1 MDNKE
6 RAMQP
11 SGRNFIQDILD
22 KTPLGRLLLRGK
34 LTAGN
39 MAITFLVVLVMGIYI
54 YFRIEDASRQLVASV
69 GENARTRA
77 EENITNA
84 NGEQAALLDSF
95 FENMSR
101 NTQIAADSIESIL
114 EDEKLSNSTY
124 WNSSTSL
131 IQLTT
136 GSWDNA
142 NTEIA
147 SVFIPADV
155 NLSAPLLRKLNLL
168 KHSELIFPSIS
179 NGNPD
184 IVAIYFGGESKETV
198 YYPNIDLANIVPPDF
213 DVTGRQWYISAAPEN
228 NPENRVTWSAPY
240 EDAALNGLVITTSQP
255 VFIGGRFQGVAAMDV
270 QLTRIIELVAN
281 VQVGESGYAF
291 LIDNNNRL
299 ISLPGEGFVDFGITD
314 ENARLSNIID
324 STVLTAASPEFYEIL
339 NRVMQEK
346 QGVFTSVLGDS
357 ERYIVFNEIPQVG
370 YKLVFIIPSA
380 ELFSSTAPIAEQI
393 STQTNT
399 TILFS
404 LLLILAVFL
413 LGTAAS
419 FSINTLLTQPLRSLN
434 QAAVEIL
441 KGNFNAKAEVS
452 SRDELETLAA
462 TLNNMTDTVK
472 DLISSLEQRVTD
484 RTAEL
489 KNVNEQDERRAKQYK
504 AITRV
509 AQAISTRKN
518 LLELL
523 PQITEVISDQF
534 NFYHVGI
541 FLSDATNTYAVLVA
555 ANSAGGKHMLNRGH
569 QLKIGAQGIVGYAT
583 GMKKPRIALSVGDD
597 AVFFN
602 NPDLPDT
609 QSEMALPLF
618 EGETVLGALDVQ
630 SRESTA
636 FSNEDLETLTTLA
649 ELVSIAIQNAKL
661 YEQMGR
667 SLAEAESASRQF
679 FRENWKNLAEESN
692 IMGYRYTAGGASPMM
707 ASENAE
713 VDTETSTNRKHIQ
726 VPINIRGEE
735 IGELSV
741 TIPKDD
747 SIKADQMDMIRAV
760 ADRVAVIAENA
771 RLFGETTRRAERE
784 RLVSDI
790 TTKIR
795 GTNDPQ
801 EMIQTAI
808 HELRQALKVSRIE
821 VIPQKKKS
829 PDR

>member
-1 MDNKE
+1 
-6 RAMQP
+6 MQS
-11 SGRNFIQDILD
+11 SGRNFIQDMLD

-34 LTAGN
+34 LTVGN
-39 MAITFLVVLVMGIYI
+39 MVITFLVVLIMGVYI
-54 YFRIEDASRQLVASV
+54 YFRILDASQQLIVSV
-69 GENARTRA
+69 DENARIRA
-77 EENITNA
+77 EENIANTNK
-84 NGEQAALLDSF
+84 EQAALLDSF

-101 NTQIAADSIESIL
+101 NTQIVAASITSIL
-114 EDEKLSNSTY
+114 EDDKLSDSSY
-124 WNSSTSL
+124 WDSSTSL
-131 IQLTT
+131 TQLSS

-147 SVFIPADV
+147 SVFIPADI
-155 NLSAPLLRKLNLL
+155 NLSVPLTRKLNLL
-168 KHSELIFPSIS
+168 KHSELIFPSVL

-184 IVAIYFGGESKETV
+184 IVAIYFGGESKETI

-213 DVTGRQWYISAAPEN
+213 DVTGRQWYVSATPGK
-228 NPENRVTWSAPY
+228 NPENDVVWSAAY

-255 VFIGGRFQGVAAMDV
+255 IFNGRTFQGVAAMDV

-281 VQVGESGYAF
+281 VQIGNSGYAF
-291 LIDNNNRL
+291 LIDSNNRL
-299 ISLPGEGFVDFGITD
+299 ISLPGEGFIDFGITD
-314 ENARLSNIID
+314 ENAKLSDIVD
-324 STVLTAASPEFYEIL
+324 PTVLSSASSGFYEIL
-339 NRVMQEK
+339 NRVTQEE
-346 QGVFTSVLGDS
+346 QGLFTFVLGDT
-357 ERYIVFNEIPQVG
+357 ERYIVFNEIPEVG
-370 YKLVFIIPSA
+370 YKLVYVIPSA
-380 ELFSSTAPIAEQI
+380 ELFSSTTPISEQI

-404 LLLILAVFL
+404 LLLIIGVFIIA
-413 LGTAAS
+413 TAAS
-419 FSINTLLTQPLRSLN
+419 FSINTLFTQPLRSLN

-441 KGNFNAKAEVS
+441 KGNFDAKAEVD
-452 SRDELETLAA
+452 SRDELETLAN
-462 TLNNMTDTVK
+462 TLNNMTDTVR
-472 DLISSLEQRVTD
+472 DLISSLEQRVSE

-489 KNVNEQDERRAKQYK
+489 RKINEQDERRAKQYE

-518 LLELL
+518 LQELL

-534 NFYHVGI
+534 GFYHVGI
-541 FLSDATNTYAVLVA
+541 FLSDATNTYAVLAA
-555 ANSAGGKHMLNRGH
+555 ANSTGGKRMLNRGH

-618 EGETVLGALDVQ
+618 EGDTVLGALDVQ
-630 SRESTA
+630 SRESNA

-661 YEQMGR
+661 YEQMDR

-679 FRENWKNLAEESN
+679 FRENWNQLAEESK
-692 IMGYRYTAGGASPMM
+692 IMGYRYTAGGAGPVTTSDNDG
-707 ASENAE
+707 A
-713 VDTETSTNRKHIQ
+713 DLETSANRKQIQ

-808 HELRQALKVSRIE
+808 HELREALKVSRIE
-821 VIPQKKKS
+821 VIPQKKRS

>member
-1 MDNKE
+1 
-6 RAMQP
+6 
-11 SGRNFIQDILD
+11 
-22 KTPLGRLLLRGK
+22 
-34 LTAGN
+34 
-39 MAITFLVVLVMGIYI
+39 
-54 YFRIEDASRQLVASV
+54 
-69 GENARTRA
+69 
-77 EENITNA
+77 
-84 NGEQAALLDSF
+84 
-95 FENMSR
+95 
-101 NTQIAADSIESIL
+101 
-114 EDEKLSNSTY
+114 
-124 WNSSTSL
+124 
-131 IQLTT
+131 
-136 GSWDNA
+136 
-142 NTEIA
+142 
-147 SVFIPADV
+147 
-155 NLSAPLLRKLNLL
+155 LNLL
-168 KHSELIFPSIS
+168 KHSELIFPSVLS
-179 NGNPD
+179 GNPD
-184 IVAIYFGGESKETV
+184 IVAIYFGGKSKETI

-213 DVTGRQWYISAAPEN
+213 DVTGRQWYVSAAPDK
-228 NPENRVTWSAPY
+228 NPENSVVWSAPY

-255 VFIGGRFQGVAAMDV
+255 VFNGGTFQGVAAMDV

-281 VQVGESGYAF
+281 VQIGDSGYAF

-299 ISLPGEGFVDFGITD
+299 ISLPGEGFIDFGITD
-314 ENARLSNIID
+314 ENARLSEIID
-324 STVLTAASPEFYEIL
+324 PTVLSSASTEFYEVL
-339 NRVMQEK
+339 NQVTQEE
-346 QGVFTSVLGDS
+346 QGIFTIVLGES

-370 YKLVFIIPSA
+370 YKLVFIIPSV
-380 ELFSSTAPIAEQI
+380 ELFSSTVPISEQI

-404 LLLILAVFL
+404 LLLIVAVFIL
-413 LGTAAS
+413 ATAAS
-419 FSINTLLTQPLRSLN
+419 FSINTLYTQPLRSLN

-441 KGNFNAKAEVS
+441 KGNFDAKAEVN

-472 DLISSLEQRVTD
+472 DLISSLEQRVTE

-489 KNVNEQDERRAKQYK
+489 QKVNEQDERRAKQYE

-518 LLELL
+518 LQELL

-534 NFYHVGI
+534 GFYHVGI
-541 FLSDATNTYAVLVA
+541 FLSDATNTYAVLAA
-555 ANSAGGKHMLNRGH
+555 ANSTGGKRMLNRGH

-618 EGETVLGALDVQ
+618 EGDTVLGALDVQ
-630 SRESTA
+630 SRESNA
-636 FSNEDLETLTTLA
+636 FSDEDLETLTTLA

-661 YEQMGR
+661 YEQMDR

-679 FRENWKNLAEESN
+679 FRENWNQLAEESK
-692 IMGYRYTAGGASPMM
+692 IMGYRYTAGGAGPLLF
-707 ASENAE
+707 SENTEGDA
-713 VDTETSTNRKHIQ
+713 ETSTNRKQVH

-808 HELRQALKVSRIE
+808 HELREALKVSRVE

-829 PDR
+829 TDR

>member
-1 MDNKE
+1 
-6 RAMQP
+6 MQS
-11 SGRNFIQDILD
+11 SGRNFIQDMLD

-34 LTAGN
+34 LTLGN
-39 MAITFLVVLVMGIYI
+39 MIITFLVVLIMGVYI
-54 YFRIEDASRQLVASV
+54 YFRILDASQQLIVSV
-69 GENARTRA
+69 DENARIRA
-77 EENITNA
+77 EENIASTNK
-84 NGEQAALLDSF
+84 EQAALLDSF

-101 NTQIAADSIESIL
+101 NTLIVAASITSIL
-114 EDEKLSNSTY
+114 EDDKLSSSSY
-124 WNSSTSL
+124 WDSSVSL
-131 IQLTT
+131 TQLPS

-155 NLSAPLLRKLNLL
+155 NLSATLGQKLNLL
-168 KHSELIFPSIS
+168 KHSELIFPSVL

-184 IVAIYFGGESKETV
+184 IVAIYFGGESKETI

-213 DVTGRQWYISAAPEN
+213 DVTGRQWYVSATPDKNPESSVVWSAA
-228 NPENRVTWSAPY
+228 Y
-240 EDAALNGLVITTSQP
+240 EDAALNGLVITTSKP
-255 VFIGGRFQGVAAMDV
+255 IFNGRTFQGIAAMDV

-281 VQVGESGYAF
+281 VQIGNSGYAF
-291 LIDNNNRL
+291 LIDRNNRL
-299 ISLPGEGFVDFGITD
+299 ISLPGEGFIDFGITD
-314 ENARLSNIID
+314 ENAKLSDIID
-324 STVLTAASPEFYEIL
+324 PTVLSGASAEFYEIL
-339 NRVMQEK
+339 SLVTQED
-346 QGVFTSVLGDS
+346 QGLFTFVLGDT
-357 ERYIVFNEIPQVG
+357 ERYIVFNEIPEVG
-370 YKLVFIIPSA
+370 YKLVYIIPSA
-380 ELFSSTAPIAEQI
+380 ELFSNAALIEEQV
-393 STQTNT
+393 STQTNS
-399 TILFS
+399 TILLS
-404 LLLILAVFL
+404 LLLIAGVFILA
-413 LGTAAS
+413 TAAS
-419 FSINTLLTQPLRSLN
+419 FSINTMFTQPLRSLN
-434 QAAVEIL
+434 QTAVEIL
-441 KGNFNAKAEVS
+441 KGNFDAKVEVD

-462 TLNNMTDTVK
+462 TLNNMTSTVK
-472 DLISSLEQRVTD
+472 DLIVSLEQRVTE

-489 KNVNEQDERRAKQYK
+489 KTINEQDERRAKQYE

-518 LLELL
+518 LQELL

-534 NFYHVGI
+534 GFYHVGI
-541 FLSDATNTYAVLVA
+541 FLSDATNTYAVLAA
-555 ANSAGGKHMLNRGH
+555 ANSAGGKRMLNRGH

-618 EGETVLGALDVQ
+618 ESDTVLGALDVQ
-630 SRESTA
+630 SREANA

-661 YEQMGR
+661 YEQMDR

-679 FRENWKNLAEESN
+679 FRENWNQLAEESK
-692 IMGYRYTAGGASPMM
+692 IMGYRYTAGGAGPMM
-707 ASENAE
+707 TTNNAE
-713 VDTETSTNRKHIQ
+713 PDPEAFANRKQIQ

-741 TIPKDD
+741 TIPKDE

-808 HELRQALKVSRIE
+808 YELREALKVSRIE
-821 VIPQKKKS
+821 VVPQKKRS

>member
-1 MDNKE
+1 M
-6 RAMQP
+6 RQ
-11 SGRNFIQDILD
+11 SGRNIIQDMLD

-39 MAITFLVVLVMGIYI
+39 MAITFLVILIMGIYI
-54 YFRIEDASRQLVASV
+54 YLRIQDGSRQLISSV
-69 GENARTRA
+69 EENARIRA
-77 EENITNA
+77 EESIANTNK
-84 NGEQAALLDSF
+84 EQTALLGSF
-95 FENMSR
+95 FESMGR
-101 NTQIAADSIESIL
+101 NTEIVADSIKSIL
-114 EDEKLSNSTY
+114 EDENLN
-124 WNSSTSL
+124 NSSYWDSSASL
-131 IQLTT
+131 TQLAS
-136 GSWDNA
+136 GSWDNSNA
-142 NTEIA
+142 EI
-147 SVFIPADV
+147 SSIFIPAGVD
-155 NLSAPLLRKLNLL
+155 LSVPLTRKLNLL
-168 KHSELIFPSIS
+168 KHSELIFPSVLS
-179 NGNPD
+179 GNPD
-184 IVAIYFGGESKETV
+184 IVAIYFGGKSKETI
-198 YYPNIDLANIVPPDF
+198 YYPNIDLANIVPSDF
-213 DVTGRQWYISAAPEN
+213 DVTGRQWYVSATPDK
-228 NPENRVTWSAPY
+228 NPENSVVWSAPY

-255 VFIGGRFQGVAAMDV
+255 VFNGSTFQGVAAMDV
-270 QLTRIIELVAN
+270 QLTRIIDLVAN
-281 VQVGESGYAF
+281 AQIGETGYAF
-291 LIDNNNRL
+291 LMDNNNRL
-299 ISLPGEGFVDFGITD
+299 ISLPGEGFIDFGITD
-314 ENARLSNIID
+314 ENARLSEIID
-324 STVLTAASPEFYEIL
+324 PTVLSDASSEFYEIL
-339 NRVMQEK
+339 NRVIQED
-346 QGVFTSVLGDS
+346 QGLFTSVLGGS
-357 ERYIVFNEIPQVG
+357 ERYIVFNEIPEVG
-370 YKLVFIIPSA
+370 YKLVFVIPSA
-380 ELFSSTAPIAEQI
+380 ELFSSTAPIAEQVA
-393 STQTNT
+393 TQTNT

-404 LLLILAVFL
+404 LLLIAGVLVVA
-413 LGTAAS
+413 TIAS

-441 KGNFNAKAEVS
+441 KGNFNAKAEVD

-462 TLNNMTDTVK
+462 TLNNMTGTVK
-472 DLISSLEQRVTD
+472 DLISSLEQRVSE

-489 KNVNEQDERRAKQYK
+489 QKINEQDERRAKQYE

-518 LLELL
+518 LQELL

-534 NFYHVGI
+534 GFYHVGI
-541 FLSDATNTYAVLVA
+541 FLSDATNTYAVLTA
-555 ANSAGGKHMLNRGH
+555 ANSAGGKRMLNRGH

-583 GMKKPRIALSVGDD
+583 KMKKPRIALSVGDD

-618 EGETVLGALDVQ
+618 EGDTVLGALDVQ
-630 SRESTA
+630 SRETNA
-636 FSNEDLETLTTLA
+636 FSDEDFETLTTLA

-661 YEQMGR
+661 YEQMDR

-679 FRENWKNLAEESN
+679 FRENWNQLAEESK
-692 IMGYRYTAGGASPMM
+692 IMGYRYTAGGAGPIMGSDSVESDP
-707 ASENAE
+707 
-713 VDTETSTNRKHIQ
+713 ETQTNRKQ
-726 VPINIRGEE
+726 VLVPINIRGEE

-808 HELRQALKVSRIE
+808 QELREALKVSRVE

>member
-1 MDNKE
+1 M
-6 RAMQP
+6 RQ
-11 SGRNFIQDILD
+11 SGRNIIQDMLD

-39 MAITFLVVLVMGIYI
+39 MAITFLVILVMGIYI
-54 YFRIEDASRQLVASV
+54 YLRIQDGSRQLISSV
-69 GENARTRA
+69 EENARIRA
-77 EENITNA
+77 EESIANTNK
-84 NGEQAALLDSF
+84 EQTALLGSF
-95 FENMSR
+95 FESMGR
-101 NTQIAADSIESIL
+101 NTQIVADSIKSIL
-114 EDEKLSNSTY
+114 EDESLN
-124 WNSSTSL
+124 NSSYWDSSASL
-131 IQLTT
+131 TQLAS
-136 GSWDNA
+136 GSWDNS
-142 NTEIA
+142 NTEI
-147 SVFIPADV
+147 SSIFIPAGVD
-155 NLSAPLLRKLNLL
+155 LSVPLTRKLNLL
-168 KHSELIFPSIS
+168 KHSELIFPSVLS
-179 NGNPD
+179 GNPD
-184 IVAIYFGGESKETV
+184 IVAIYFGGKSKETI
-198 YYPNIDLANIVPPDF
+198 YYPNIDLANIVPSDF
-213 DVTGRQWYISAAPEN
+213 DVTGRQWYVSATPDK
-228 NPENRVTWSAPY
+228 NPENSVVWSAPY

-255 VFIGGRFQGVAAMDV
+255 VFTGSTFQGVAAMDV
-270 QLTRIIELVAN
+270 QLTRIIDLVAN
-281 VQVGESGYAF
+281 AQIGETGYAF
-291 LIDNNNRL
+291 LMDNNNRL
-299 ISLPGEGFVDFGITD
+299 ISLPGEGFIDFGITD
-314 ENARLSNIID
+314 ENARLSEIID
-324 STVLTAASPEFYEIL
+324 PTVLSDASSEFYEIL
-339 NRVMQEK
+339 NRVTQED
-346 QGVFTSVLGDS
+346 QGLFTSVLNGS
-357 ERYIVFNEIPQVG
+357 ERYIVFNEIPEVG
-370 YKLVFIIPSA
+370 YKLVFVIPSA
-380 ELFSSTAPIAEQI
+380 ELFSSTAPIAEQVA
-393 STQTNT
+393 TQTNT

-404 LLLILAVFL
+404 LLLIAGVLVVA
-413 LGTAAS
+413 TIAS

-441 KGNFNAKAEVS
+441 KGNFNAKAEVD

-462 TLNNMTDTVK
+462 TLNNMTGTVK
-472 DLISSLEQRVTD
+472 DLISSLEQRVSE

-489 KNVNEQDERRAKQYK
+489 QKINEQDERRAKQYE

-518 LLELL
+518 LQELL

-534 NFYHVGI
+534 GFYHVGI
-541 FLSDATNTYAVLVA
+541 FLSDATNTYAVLTA
-555 ANSAGGKHMLNRGH
+555 ANSAGGKRMLNRGH

-583 GMKKPRIALSVGDD
+583 KMKKPRIALSVGDD

-618 EGETVLGALDVQ
+618 EGDTVLGALDVQ
-630 SRESTA
+630 SRETNA
-636 FSNEDLETLTTLA
+636 FSDEDFETLTTLA

-661 YEQMGR
+661 YEQMDR

-679 FRENWKNLAEESN
+679 FRENWNQLAEESK
-692 IMGYRYTAGGASPMM
+692 IMGYRYTAGGAGPIM
-707 ASENAE
+707 ASDSVES
-713 VDTETSTNRKHIQ
+713 DPETQTNRKQ
-726 VPINIRGEE
+726 VLVPINIRGEE

-808 HELRQALKVSRIE
+808 QELREALKVSRVE

>member
-1 MDNKE
+1 M
-6 RAMQP
+6 RQ
-11 SGRNFIQDILD
+11 SGRNIIQDMLD

-39 MAITFLVVLVMGIYI
+39 MAITFLVILIMGIYI
-54 YFRIEDASRQLVASV
+54 YLRIQDGSRQLISSV
-69 GENARTRA
+69 EENARIRA
-77 EENITNA
+77 EESIANTNK
-84 NGEQAALLDSF
+84 EQTALLGSF
-95 FENMSR
+95 FESMGR
-101 NTQIAADSIESIL
+101 NTEIVADSIKLIL
-114 EDEKLSNSTY
+114 EDENLN
-124 WNSSTSL
+124 NSSYWDSSASL
-131 IQLTT
+131 TQLAS
-136 GSWDNA
+136 GSWDNSNA
-142 NTEIA
+142 EI
-147 SVFIPADV
+147 SSIFIPAGVD
-155 NLSAPLLRKLNLL
+155 LSVPLTRKLNLL
-168 KHSELIFPSIS
+168 KHSELIFPSVLS
-179 NGNPD
+179 GNPD
-184 IVAIYFGGESKETV
+184 IVAIYFGGKSKETI
-198 YYPNIDLANIVPPDF
+198 YYPNIDLANIVPSDF
-213 DVTGRQWYISAAPEN
+213 DVTGRQWYVSATPDK
-228 NPENRVTWSAPY
+228 NPENSVVWSAPY

-255 VFIGGRFQGVAAMDV
+255 VFNGSTFQGVAAMDV
-270 QLTRIIELVAN
+270 QLTRIIDLVAN
-281 VQVGESGYAF
+281 AQIGETGYAF
-291 LIDNNNRL
+291 LMDNNNRL
-299 ISLPGEGFVDFGITD
+299 ISLPGEGFIDFGITD
-314 ENARLSNIID
+314 ENARLSEIID
-324 STVLTAASPEFYEIL
+324 PTVLSDASSEFYEIL
-339 NRVMQEK
+339 NRVIQED
-346 QGVFTSVLGDS
+346 QGLFTSVLGGS
-357 ERYIVFNEIPQVG
+357 ERYIVFNEIPEVG
-370 YKLVFIIPSA
+370 YKLVFVIPSA
-380 ELFSSTAPIAEQI
+380 ELFSSTAPIAEQVA
-393 STQTNT
+393 TQTNT

-404 LLLILAVFL
+404 LLLIAGVLIVA
-413 LGTAAS
+413 TIAS

-441 KGNFNAKAEVS
+441 KGNFNAKAEVD

-462 TLNNMTDTVK
+462 TLNNMTGTVK
-472 DLISSLEQRVTD
+472 DLISSLEQRVSE

-489 KNVNEQDERRAKQYK
+489 QKINEQDERRAKQYE

-518 LLELL
+518 LQELL

-534 NFYHVGI
+534 GFYHVGI
-541 FLSDATNTYAVLVA
+541 FLSDATNTYAVLTA
-555 ANSAGGKHMLNRGH
+555 ANSAGGKRMLNRGH

-583 GMKKPRIALSVGDD
+583 KMKKPRIALSVGDD

-618 EGETVLGALDVQ
+618 EGDTVLGALDVQ
-630 SRESTA
+630 SRETNA
-636 FSNEDLETLTTLA
+636 FSDEDFETLTTLA

-661 YEQMGR
+661 YEQMDR

-679 FRENWKNLAEESN
+679 FRENWNQLAEESK
-692 IMGYRYTAGGASPMM
+692 IMGYRYTAGGAGPIMGSDSVESDP
-707 ASENAE
+707 
-713 VDTETSTNRKHIQ
+713 ETQTNRKQ
-726 VPINIRGEE
+726 VLVPINIRGEE

-808 HELRQALKVSRIE
+808 QELREALKVSRVE

>member
-1 MDNKE
+1 M
-6 RAMQP
+6 
-11 SGRNFIQDILD
+11 LD

-39 MAITFLVVLVMGIYI
+39 MAITFLVILIMGIYI
-54 YFRIEDASRQLVASV
+54 YLRIQDGSRQLISSV
-69 GENARTRA
+69 EENARIRA
-77 EENITNA
+77 EESIANTNK
-84 NGEQAALLDSF
+84 EQTALLGSF
-95 FENMSR
+95 FESMGR
-101 NTQIAADSIESIL
+101 NTEIVADSIKSIL
-114 EDEKLSNSTY
+114 EDENL
-124 WNSSTSL
+124 NSSSYWDSSASL
-131 IQLTT
+131 TQLAS
-136 GSWDNA
+136 GSWDNSNA
-142 NTEIA
+142 EI
-147 SVFIPADV
+147 SSIFIPAGVD
-155 NLSAPLLRKLNLL
+155 LSVPLTRKLNLL
-168 KHSELIFPSIS
+168 KHSELIFPSVLS
-179 NGNPD
+179 GNPD
-184 IVAIYFGGESKETV
+184 IVAIYFGGKSKETI
-198 YYPNIDLANIVPPDF
+198 YYPNIDLANIVPADF
-213 DVTGRQWYISAAPEN
+213 DVTGRQWYVSATPDK
-228 NPENRVTWSAPY
+228 NPENSVVWSAPY

-255 VFIGGRFQGVAAMDV
+255 VFNGSTFQGVAAMDV
-270 QLTRIIELVAN
+270 QLTRIIDLVAN
-281 VQVGESGYAF
+281 AQIGETGYAF
-291 LIDNNNRL
+291 LMDNNNRL
-299 ISLPGEGFVDFGITD
+299 ISLPGEGFIDFGITD
-314 ENARLSNIID
+314 ENARLSEIID
-324 STVLTAASPEFYEIL
+324 PTVLSDASSEFYEIL
-339 NRVMQEK
+339 NRVIQED
-346 QGVFTSVLGDS
+346 QGLFTSVLGGS
-357 ERYIVFNEIPQVG
+357 ERYIVFNEIPEVG

-380 ELFSSTAPIAEQI
+380 ELFSSTAPIAEQVA
-393 STQTNT
+393 TQTNT

-404 LLLILAVFL
+404 LLLIAGVLVVA
-413 LGTAAS
+413 TIAS

-441 KGNFNAKAEVS
+441 KGNFNAKAEVD

-462 TLNNMTDTVK
+462 TLNNMTGTVK
-472 DLISSLEQRVTD
+472 DLISSLEQRVSE

-489 KNVNEQDERRAKQYK
+489 QKINEQDERRAKQYE

-518 LLELL
+518 LQELL

-534 NFYHVGI
+534 GFYHVGI
-541 FLSDATNTYAVLVA
+541 FLSDATNTYAVLTA
-555 ANSAGGKHMLNRGH
+555 ANSAGGKRMLNRGH

-583 GMKKPRIALSVGDD
+583 KMKKPRIALSVGDD

-618 EGETVLGALDVQ
+618 EGDTVLGALDVQ
-630 SRESTA
+630 SRETNA
-636 FSNEDLETLTTLA
+636 FSDEDFETLTTLA

-661 YEQMGR
+661 YEQMDR

-679 FRENWKNLAEESN
+679 FRENWNQLAEESK
-692 IMGYRYTAGGASPMM
+692 IMGYRYTAGGAGPIMGSDSVESD
-707 ASENAE
+707 SE
-713 VDTETSTNRKHIQ
+713 THTNRKQ
-726 VPINIRGEE
+726 VLVPINIRGEE

-808 HELRQALKVSRIE
+808 QELREALKVSRVE

>member
-1 MDNKE
+1 M
-6 RAMQP
+6 RQ
-11 SGRNFIQDILD
+11 SGRNIIQDMLD

-39 MAITFLVVLVMGIYI
+39 MAITFLVILIMGIYI
-54 YFRIEDASRQLVASV
+54 YLRIQDGSRQLISSV
-69 GENARTRA
+69 EENARIRA
-77 EENITNA
+77 EESIANTNK
-84 NGEQAALLDSF
+84 EQTALLGSF
-95 FENMSR
+95 FESMGR
-101 NTQIAADSIESIL
+101 NTEIVADSIKSIL
-114 EDEKLSNSTY
+114 EDENLN
-124 WNSSTSL
+124 NSSYWDSSASL
-131 IQLTT
+131 TQLAS
-136 GSWDNA
+136 GSWDNSNA
-142 NTEIA
+142 EI
-147 SVFIPADV
+147 SSIFIPAGVD
-155 NLSAPLLRKLNLL
+155 LSVPLTRKLNLL
-168 KHSELIFPSIS
+168 KHSELIFPSVLS
-179 NGNPD
+179 GNPD
-184 IVAIYFGGESKETV
+184 IVAIYFGGKSKETI
-198 YYPNIDLANIVPPDF
+198 YYPNIDLANIVPSDF
-213 DVTGRQWYISAAPEN
+213 DVTGRQWYVSATPDK
-228 NPENRVTWSAPY
+228 NPENSVVWSAPY

-255 VFIGGRFQGVAAMDV
+255 VFNGSTFQGVAAMDV
-270 QLTRIIELVAN
+270 QLTRIIDLVAN
-281 VQVGESGYAF
+281 AQIGETGYAF
-291 LIDNNNRL
+291 LMDNNNRL
-299 ISLPGEGFVDFGITD
+299 ISLPGEGFIDFGITD
-314 ENARLSNIID
+314 ENARLSEIID
-324 STVLTAASPEFYEIL
+324 PTVLSDASSEFYEIL
-339 NRVMQEK
+339 NRVIQED
-346 QGVFTSVLGDS
+346 QGLFTSVLGGS
-357 ERYIVFNEIPQVG
+357 ERYIVFNEIPEVG
-370 YKLVFIIPSA
+370 YKLVFVIPSA
-380 ELFSSTAPIAEQI
+380 ELFSSTAPIAEQVA
-393 STQTNT
+393 TQTNT

-404 LLLILAVFL
+404 LLLIAGVLVVA
-413 LGTAAS
+413 TIAS

-441 KGNFNAKAEVS
+441 KGNFNAKAEVD

-462 TLNNMTDTVK
+462 TLNNMTGTVK
-472 DLISSLEQRVTD
+472 DLISSLEQRVSE

-489 KNVNEQDERRAKQYK
+489 QKINEQDERRAKQYE

-518 LLELL
+518 LQELL

-534 NFYHVGI
+534 GFYHVGI
-541 FLSDATNTYAVLVA
+541 FLSDATNTYAVLTA
-555 ANSAGGKHMLNRGH
+555 ANSAGGKRMLNRGH

-583 GMKKPRIALSVGDD
+583 KMKKPRIALSVGDD

-618 EGETVLGALDVQ
+618 EGDTVLGALDVQ
-630 SRESTA
+630 SRETNA
-636 FSNEDLETLTTLA
+636 FSDEDFETLTTLA

-661 YEQMGR
+661 YEQMDR

-679 FRENWKNLAEESN
+679 FRENWNQLAEESK
-692 IMGYRYTAGGASPMM
+692 IMGYRYTAGGAGPIMGSDTVESD
-707 ASENAE
+707 SE
-713 VDTETSTNRKHIQ
+713 TQTNRKQ
-726 VPINIRGEE
+726 VLVPINIRGEE

-808 HELRQALKVSRIE
+808 QELREALKVSRVE